1 MLVMAITIHNI
12 PEGMAVGLAFS
23 LAMSDTSDPALF
35 SGAIARF
42 SGYGIQNYPKA
53 LPCSASH
60 QRRHGQKVK
69 LDRQHVCHR

>member
-35 SGAIARF
+35 SA
-42 SGYGIQNYPKA
+42 Q
-53 LPCSASH
+53 
-60 QRRHGQKVK
+60 
-69 LDRQHVCHR
+69 